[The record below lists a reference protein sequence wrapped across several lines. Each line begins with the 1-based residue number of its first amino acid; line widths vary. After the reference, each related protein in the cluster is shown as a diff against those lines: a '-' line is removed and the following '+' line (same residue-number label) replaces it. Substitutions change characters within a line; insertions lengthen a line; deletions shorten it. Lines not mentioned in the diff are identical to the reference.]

1 MNRFFTFLVDCGLV
15 IYTFFVSVLIIFY
28 LIALFNKIAEP
39 HYKNLRY
46 EEFGWLG
53 LILLPFAFLE
63 FLTLQ
68 YFFRKLKKKIAS
80 GPHGWR

>member
-1 MNRFFTFLVDCGLV
+1 MKGLFSFLVNCALL
-15 IYTFFVSVLIIFY
+15 IYTLFVSVAIILY
-28 LIALFNKIAEP
+28 LSALFGKITEP

-63 FLTLQ
+63 FLTLR

>member
-1 MNRFFTFLVDCGLV
+1 MKSLTVFIVDCILA
-15 IYTFFVSVLIIFY
+15 IFILFVSLSIILY
-28 LIALFNKIAEP
+28 LAALFAKIDEP

-53 LILLPFAFLE
+53 LILLPFTFLE
-63 FLTLQ
+63 FLALR
-68 YFFRKLKKKIAS
+68 YFFRKFKKKIAS